1 MMTDRREINR
11 ATQLLT
17 VALLTV
23 VSAHTPA
30 EVVTDGTLGV
40 GRSLSGPDF
49 AVTADLGQQRGSN
62 LFHSFSFFNIN
73 IGESATFSGPNSVSN
88 IISRVTGGTASSI
101 DGALNS
107 TIPGA
112 NLFLINP
119 SGVMFGEHATLNISG
134 SFHASTAGYLVLSD
148 GGRFDAVT
156 PGNSVLTSA
165 PPSAFGFFDN
175 PAAITVKS
183 SKLLVASGKTLSV
196 IGGDVSMDS
205 AILHAP
211 GGKVQ
216 VASVQSAGEV
226 SVDVSSL
233 DVDSYGALGTID
245 VSHEGDFLSRFVPGI
260 GVLGNIDVTDEDGG
274 TVVIRGG
281 QFIADSAIVFAD
293 GNTGN
298 AGQVNIKVSD
308 TVSASNGTLITAD
321 QNGSGLPGQLTVEA
335 KQVVL
340 KSGARLQVDNYGSS
354 TGGNLTV
361 VADSIEIEGRSAPD
375 IPFVGDQQSGLYAA
389 TFGSGEGGSVT
400 VSTGDLAI
408 GREGKIELNAAAG
421 GNAGDLSLTAG
432 SIDIHD
438 GGTIQLDALGTGN
451 AGTATINT
459 RVLEVTGGGSIAT
472 KSLGEGD
479 AGNLNITATESVT
492 LTGQGDLDPS
502 GIYSNAFSAG
512 DGGQIRVV
520 TADLTVTDGARIQA
534 GVGENPDVTNLPP
547 ATATTQAGTIELQVE
562 RLNVSGAAQIS
573 TQSENAGQAGGI
585 NVNASDAVNISS
597 PAGSVQSGL
606 FSTAS
611 GTGAGGSITIRG
623 GKLVMNGGAINVS
636 SANAGDAGNISATV
650 SSVAMN
656 NGAQISTSVAGTGNG
671 GLLTVASN
679 GAVTITGQAD
689 DGFQSGL
696 YSLTEGTGTGGAIEV
711 NATTM
716 HLDDGGIVS
725 AESTGSGDGGSIAV
739 NAKDSLRLQGGSI
752 TTEALEGNGGSINI
766 DVQQLELLAGGQ
778 ITSST
783 FGAGNGGVLT
793 VTSAGSVSI
802 DGESAAGVKSG
813 LLSEAAGSG
822 AGGAILL
829 SGKTVT
835 IKNNGLVT
843 AQSTGSGDAG
853 NIDVTA
859 VSRVKLKNASIN
871 TSAAN
876 ADGGNI
882 KVTAAERVELTNSE
896 ITAAVAGGEGDGGNV
911 SIDPEF
917 VILSNSRILA
927 SAVGGD
933 GGNITIV
940 TDHFIASSDSVL
952 DASSELGVDGTINI
966 LSPDEEITSNLI
978 ELPAAYLDA
987 SGLLRERCSSR
998 HQTTGS
1004 SFVVAGRDSLPTTPG
1019 SQYSLLSSISD
1030 GVSGPAALTRATS
1043 PAQQFMA
1050 ASLAAGTFGCSL

>member
-1 MMTDRREINR
+1 MMINRRKIHR

-17 VALLTV
+17 VALLAA
-23 VSAHTPA
+23 VSVHTLA

-49 AVTADLGQQRGSN
+49 AVTADLGQQRGGN

-73 IGESATFSGPNSVSN
+73 SGESANFSGPNSVSN

-119 SGVMFGEHATLNISG
+119 SGVMFGENATLNISG
-134 SFHASTAGYLVLSD
+134 SFHASTAGYLVLSG

-175 PAAITVKS
+175 PAAITVQS
-183 SKLLVASGKTLSV
+183 SKLLVESGKTLSIV
-196 IGGDVSMDS
+196 GGDVTMDS
-205 AILHAP
+205 AILSAP

-233 DVDSYGALGTID
+233 DVDSYGELGTID
-245 VSHEGDFLSRFVPGI
+245 VSHEGDFFSRVVPGV

-298 AGQVNIKVSD
+298 AGQVDIKVSD
-308 TVSASNGTLITAD
+308 TVYASNGTLITAD
-321 QNGSGLPGQLTVEA
+321 QFGSGLPGQMMVEA
-335 KQVVL
+335 KRVVL
-340 KSGARLQVDNYGSS
+340 ESGARLQVDNYGSS
-354 TGGNLTV
+354 TGGNLNV
-361 VADSIEIEGRSAPD
+361 VADSIEIDGRSATD
-375 IPFVGDQQSGLYAA
+375 IPIIGDQQSGLYAA
-389 TFGSGEGGSVT
+389 AFGSGEGGSIT
-400 VSTGDLAI
+400 VNTGDLAI
-408 GREGKIELNAAAG
+408 GSEGKIELNAIAG
-421 GNAGDLSLTAG
+421 GGNTGDLSLTADN
-432 SIDIHD
+432 IDIHD
-438 GGTIQLDALGTGN
+438 GGTIQLDTLGAGN

-459 RVLEVTGGGSIAT
+459 RVLEVTSGGSIAT
-472 KSLGEGD
+472 KSLGEGS
-479 AGNLNITATESVT
+479 AGNLNISATESVT
-492 LTGQGDLDPS
+492 LTGQGELDPS

-520 TADLTVTDGARIQA
+520 TPDLTVTNGARIQA
-534 GVGENPDVTNLPP
+534 GVGVNPDATGLPP
-547 ATATTQAGTIELQVE
+547 ATAITQAGTIELQVE

-573 TQSENAGQAGGI
+573 TQSENAGQAGDI

-597 PAGSVQSGL
+597 SSGPVQSGL

-611 GTGAGGSITIRG
+611 GTGAGGNITITG
-623 GKLVMNGGAINVS
+623 GALNMSGGAINVS
-636 SANAGDAGNISATV
+636 SINTGDAGSISATV
-650 SSVAMN
+650 DSVSMED
-656 NGAQISTSVAGTGNG
+656 GAQISTSVDGTGNG
-671 GLLTVASN
+671 GLLRVASSGEVN
-679 GAVTITGQAD
+679 LDGQAG
-689 DGFQSGL
+689 DGFQTGL
-696 YSLTEGTGTGGAIEV
+696 YSLTEGAGTGGNIEV
-711 NATTM
+711 SGSKVVLKDNAT
-716 HLDDGGIVS
+716 INS
-725 AESTGSGDGGSIAV
+725 ESNGSG
-739 NAKDSLRLQGGSI
+739 N
-752 TTEALEGNGGSINI
+752 
-766 DVQQLELLAGGQ
+766 
-778 ITSST
+778 
-783 FGAGNGGVLT
+783 
-793 VTSAGSVSI
+793 
-802 DGESAAGVKSG
+802 
-813 LLSEAAGSG
+813 
-822 AGGAILL
+822 
-829 SGKTVT
+829 
-835 IKNNGLVT
+835 
-843 AQSTGSGDAG
+843 AG

-859 VSRVKLKNASIN
+859 VGSVKLKNASIN
-871 TSAAN
+871 TSADN

-882 KVTAAERVELTNSE
+882 KITATDKVDLQNSE
-896 ITAAVAGGEGDGGNV
+896 ITAAVGGGEGDGGNV
-911 SIDPEF
+911 NIDPEF
-917 VILSNSRILA
+917 VILSSSRILA
-927 SAVGGD
+927 SAIGGD

-940 TDHFIASSDSVL
+940 TDHFIASPDSVL

-966 LSPDEEITSNLI
+966 LSPDEEVTSNLV

-998 HQTTGS
+998 HQATGS

-1050 ASLAAGTFGCSL
+1050 ASLAASTFGCSL